1 MKTKKAIA
9 MELKR
14 VERLLCRHHKG
25 ENIQAAIKRGKCK
38 LNETD
43 RMLAY
48 GAAQAL
54 GWLLERDY
62 MRPSKCVSMKA
73 DAV

>member
-1 MKTKKAIA
+1 MKSKKAIA

-25 ENIQAAIKRGKCK
+25 ENIRAALKRGKCQ
-38 LNETD
+38 LSETD

-62 MRPSKCVSMKA
+62 MSPSKCVTIAASE
-73 DAV
+73 